1 MLSQERATRHILWVQ
16 WRTKMQ
22 KLFIALSIG
31 LAAGILDVI
40 PMLLKKAPL
49 NAWLV
54 PMVHWVIVGVLI
66 AYAKMPLPNWAT
78 GLIVALLTTLPTLI
92 TYSQTKPQ
100 SVLPIA
106 IVSIVFGAIIGVAN
120 QRFNDQI

>member
-1 MLSQERATRHILWVQ
+1 MLSQGRATRHILWVQ

-66 AYAKMPLPNWAT
+66 AYVKMPLPNWAT
-78 GLIVALLTTLPTLI
+78 ALIVALLTTLPTLI